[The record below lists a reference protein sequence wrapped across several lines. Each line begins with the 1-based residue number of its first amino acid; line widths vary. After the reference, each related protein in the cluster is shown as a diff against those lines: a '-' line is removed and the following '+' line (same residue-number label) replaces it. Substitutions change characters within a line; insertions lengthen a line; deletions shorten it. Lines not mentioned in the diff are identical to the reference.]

1 MGGIVTG
8 LRRAV
13 VPLLGLTLATACGAG
28 SRSFV
33 ADDTVRITS
42 PAPLTTV
49 TVPFAISWSAPA
61 GPDRYAVF
69 VDLPPIGPGSSLKSL
84 ATQQCKSIPS
94 CWPDPSYLAG
104 LGVYLSGGPTGG
116 GATVQVGQL
125 IALRGVGAREV
136 HPVHLATIVRL
147 DPAGHRRVGDA
158 AWQVEFR
165 A

>member
-1 MGGIVTG
+1 MTV

-13 VPLLGLTLATACGAG
+13 ATVLGLTLATACGAG

-33 ADDTVRITS
+33 ADDSVRITS

-49 TVPFAISWSAPA
+49 TVPFPISWSAPTGQA
-61 GPDRYAVF
+61 RYAVF
-69 VDLPPIGPGSSLKSL
+69 VDMAPIRPGTSLKSL
-84 ATQQCKSIPS
+84 ATEQCKALPA

-104 LGVYLSGGPTGG
+104 LGVYVSAGSTGG
-116 GATVQVGQL
+116 GSTVQVEQL
-125 IALRGVGAREV
+125 VALRGAGARQA